1 MERNE
6 YIDKINELRLKAYCI
21 NLFINKP
28 MYILALM
35 PYLIVSKASIF

>member
-21 NLFINKP
+21 NLFINNNDLNTLKN
-28 MYILALM
+28 YITM
-35 PYLIVSKASIF
+35 